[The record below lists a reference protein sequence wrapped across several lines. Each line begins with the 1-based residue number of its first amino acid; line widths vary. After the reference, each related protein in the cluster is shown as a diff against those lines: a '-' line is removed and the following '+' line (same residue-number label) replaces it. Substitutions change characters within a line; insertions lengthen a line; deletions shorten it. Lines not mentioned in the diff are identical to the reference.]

1 MGQLTKGYWQETG
14 GKNPRRSK
22 KVTESKPAAPKKTE
36 VKESA
41 PKKTAVKE
49 SAPKKVTAPS
59 TRPSVTKAPKLARSR
74 PQLSRTAVTAGI
86 AVVAAVA
93 VAGGSVAAYTQGAFD
108 PVVSMFSS
116 QEPETSPIPDPPK
129 SAATILT
136 EVTSAVELAYAP
148 AIHTAGTATLD
159 DGREIS
165 FDTSW
170 LSDGSVGHGTL
181 RLGGSEG
188 EAYIYKNTL
197 ILNNDSGLVDSF
209 ISKPTQV
216 EGWLIMVSPS
226 LEQAFP
232 SLAKV
237 SALTATPED
246 DLVVDGDRV
255 TGSGV
260 TATLTAGEVT
270 RFVTDISDYTIEPLD
285 PAEVSA
291 LPDGFK
297 ADGKVE
303 LVEGEWETSQFMH
316 D

>member
-1 MGQLTKGYWQETG
+1 MGQLTKGYWQESG
-14 GKNPRRSK
+14 GKNTRRSK
-22 KVTESKPAAPKKTE
+22 KVTETRPT
-36 VKESA
+36 A

-59 TRPSVTKAPKLARSR
+59 TRPPVAKAPKQSRSR
-74 PQLSRTAVTAGI
+74 PLLSRTAVSAGI
-86 AVVAAVA
+86 AVVAALA
-93 VAGGSVAAYTQGAFD
+93 VTGGSVAAYTQGAFD
-108 PVVSMFSS
+108 PVVTMFAS
-116 QEPETSPIPDPPK
+116 QEPETPMPVPKK
-129 SAATILT
+129 SAATILS

-148 AIHTAGTATLD
+148 AIRTAGTAILD

-170 LSDGSVGHGTL
+170 LSNGSVGHGTI

-188 EAYIYKNTL
+188 EAYIYKNAL

-209 ISKPTQV
+209 ISKPAQV
-216 EGWLIMVSPS
+216 EGWLIMVNPS

-270 RFVTDISDYTIEPLD
+270 RFITDTSDYTIESLD
-285 PAEVSA
+285 PAEVST

-303 LVEGEWETSQFMH
+303 LVDGDWETSQFKH